1 MIQISFT
8 PVVKQSASTIQCGE
22 ILSEGTFLI
31 LISYGSVFSRVLAQ
45 LALKLMLIENTY
57 ASKLVF

>member
-22 ILSEGTFLI
+22 ILFEGTFLI

-45 LALKLMLIENTY
+45 LAVSIFIKIN
-57 ASKLVF
+57 VD

>member
-45 LALKLMLIENTY
+45 LAVSIFIKIN
-57 ASKLVF
+57 VD